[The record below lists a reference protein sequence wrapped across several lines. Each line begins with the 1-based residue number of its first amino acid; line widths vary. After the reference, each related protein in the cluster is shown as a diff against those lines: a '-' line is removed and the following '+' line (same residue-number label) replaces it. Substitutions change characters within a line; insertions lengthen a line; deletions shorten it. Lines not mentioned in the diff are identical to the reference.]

1 VFVFAAFLVVII
13 GYLSVE
19 ESCSYED
26 VVSRLI
32 ERGSQPVSFSDWEKI
47 DNKEQAK
54 GKSSG
59 KPREKIVSEREMLDI
74 VNRS

>member
-1 VFVFAAFLVVII
+1 MCVWVGVGVGVLVCAPLDACVFALCFHFNQ
-13 GYLSVE
+13 S
-19 ESCSYED
+19 
-26 VVSRLI
+26 